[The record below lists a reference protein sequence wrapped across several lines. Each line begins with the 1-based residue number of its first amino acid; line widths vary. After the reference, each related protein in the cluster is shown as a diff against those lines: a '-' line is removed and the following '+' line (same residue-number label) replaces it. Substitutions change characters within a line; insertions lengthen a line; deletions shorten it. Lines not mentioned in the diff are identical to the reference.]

1 MSDLLNTYPIKT
13 LNKYPIKPETNITN
27 ETEYKLNLRP
37 PPSASGGVP
46 TTTENITHTQ
56 STAPGDGDCFFSSI
70 YRCLNDANLLGKLDQ
85 CFSSYNP
92 SIVLDANL
100 TETEKQYIKALRQMC
115 TQSDD
120 WIAEWGKFYDEF
132 IKYEYLM
139 CTTIIDVLP
148 RLQLGAMGFTLT
160 DQGINEQNIGHFNI
174 VSNNIPIGKIEYE
187 FDIMN
192 FSIDQNSYEM
202 SPELLKKIKT
212 NLVER
217 PIFLQNI
224 KKITEYSETNKPWA
238 TQFEIEFLTKK
249 LKKCGKISIVVKTN
263 FTKSQMSQPQPI
275 MDQERNQ
282 IIYLQNEDE
291 KHYVPYLRNTPGLSP
306 SAKSGGGAQM
316 PSEWSCA
323 TCTFSNNPN
332 SKFCEMCKTTKMG
345 GSRRKRRQ
353 KRKSA
358 KKRKSRKSRTRRT
371 TSRSN

>member
-202 SPELLKKIKT
+202 YPVVWEQMVDRQAKR
-212 NLVER
+212 ER
-217 PIFLQNI
+217 TQLEGDFSRATDKWQCNGCKMRKCTYYDLQTRSADEPSTIF
-224 KKITEYSETNKPWA
+224 ITC
-238 TQFEIEFLTKK
+238 LD
-249 LKKCGKISIVVKTN
+249 CGKHWK
-263 FTKSQMSQPQPI
+263 Q
-275 MDQERNQ
+275 
-282 IIYLQNEDE
+282 
-291 KHYVPYLRNTPGLSP
+291 
-306 SAKSGGGAQM
+306 
-316 PSEWSCA
+316 
-323 TCTFSNNPN
+323 
-332 SKFCEMCKTTKMG
+332 
-345 GSRRKRRQ
+345 
-353 KRKSA
+353 
-358 KKRKSRKSRTRRT
+358 
-371 TSRSN
+371 